1 MQPVVTLFKTEFL
14 ADSQLFQ
21 QLNIHSDEIKEC
33 EFFYTY
39 SPSPDRLP
47 EVLNVLRRNKVAHG
61 VQFEA
66 PKFTERRSQ
75 RNVASILS
83 LSFFRFNP

>member
-1 MQPVVTLFKTEFL
+1 MQPVITLFKNEFL
-14 ADSQLFQ
+14 ADSRLFQ
-21 QLNIHSDEIKEC
+21 QLNIHSDEVKEC

-47 EVLNVLRRNKVAHG
+47 EVLDVLRKNKVAHG

-66 PKFTERRSQ
+66 PKPKARRSQ
-75 RNVASILS
+75 RNVLYSESELLSI
-83 LSFFRFNP
+83 